1 MNEKDEWVVIKYD
14 IIGCKFSSSE
24 IQNYKDVK
32 GVEPSRAK
40 QGLYLMN
47 TTSLELVCL

>member
-1 MNEKDEWVVIKYD
+1 MYVLETSNFEMNEKDEWVVIKYD

-40 QGLYLMN
+40 
-47 TTSLELVCL
+47 